1 MTLVI
6 LLMVLLPSM
15 LAGSAAHAQTAL
27 TLEQVLALA
36 EQRSEAVAAAR
47 AAGRRAEGDRIR
59 ARSTLYP
66 QLSASASYDRALASE
81 FEGLFEDGVFGE
93 GDRRGPGLEKLPF
106 GRENT
111 WRVSLSLTQNLYSGG
126 RIGAA
131 AAAAAAGRETARA
144 SLETARGQVLFEA
157 LQAYYDALLADRLV
171 AIAESTLEQ
180 ASATLRRVQVGFEAG
195 AQPEFEVLRARV
207 ARDAQLPAVIRAR
220 ANREIALL
228 RLRRL
233 LDLPANAG
241 LRLADTLGDPALPP
255 PAPFAERLAAIE
267 RAIAPASLQN
277 YLDVP
282 DRWAVAE
289 AEAAVRLREASLA
302 AVEAQ
307 RRPAVSVNVT
317 YSRVAYPSGVL
328 PAFDRTNWSIGASL
342 SVPILT
348 GGRQRG
354 DELVAQAELDQARAQ
369 LEQTEEL
376 AALEWQ
382 SALAELVAA
391 RAAWEATAGSVEQA
405 SRAYAIAEVRYGAGV
420 STQLELS
427 DARLQLQQAEA
438 NRAQAARDLQVAR
451 ARVALLPSLPIG
463 GGPAAPRPAVPTPVV
478 PVAPAAPSMPA
489 GQFTRASSLAPQPAM
504 AQPGTR

>member
-1 MTLVI
+1 MI
-6 LLMVLLPSM
+6 LLMVLLGGV
-15 LAGSAAHAQTAL
+15 LAGSAAHAQTTL
-27 TLEQVLALA
+27 TLEQVLSLA

-47 AAGRRAEGDRIR
+47 AVGRRAEGDRIR
-59 ARSTLYP
+59 ARSALYP

-81 FEGLFEDGVFGE
+81 FEGLFDDGVFG
-93 GDRRGPGLEKLPF
+93 GRDDGGGPRLEDLPF

-144 SLETARGQVLFEA
+144 SLETTRGQVLFEA

-180 ASATLRRVQVGFEAG
+180 ASSTLRQIQVGFEAG
-195 AQPEFEVLRARV
+195 TQPEFEVLRARV
-207 ARDAQLPAVIRAR
+207 ARDAQSPAVIRAR

-228 RLRRL
+228 RLKRL
-233 LDLPANAG
+233 LDLPADG
-241 LRLADTLGDPALPP
+241 SLRLADTLGDPVLPP
-255 PAPFAERLAAIE
+255 PGPFAEQLATIE
-267 RAIAPASLQN
+267 RAIAPASFALQN
-277 YLDVP
+277 QLDVP
-282 DRWAVAE
+282 NRWAVSE
-289 AEAAVRLREASLA
+289 AEAAVRLRQASLA

-307 RRPAVSVNVT
+307 RRPAVSLNST
-317 YSRVAYPSGVL
+317 YSRVAYPSGAL
-328 PAFDRTNWSIGASL
+328 PAFDRTNWSIGASV

-354 DELVAQAELDQARAQ
+354 DELVARAELDQARAQ
-369 LEQTEEL
+369 LEQTQEV
-376 AALEWQ
+376 AALEWR
-382 SALAELVAA
+382 SALAELIAA
-391 RAAWEATAGSVEQA
+391 RAAWEATAGTVEQA
-405 SRAYAIAEVRYGAGV
+405 ARAYAIAEVRYGAGV
-420 STQLELS
+420 STQLELL

-438 NRAQAARDLQVAR
+438 TRAQAARDLQVAR

-463 GGPAAPRPAVPTPVV
+463 GGTAAPRPAAP
-478 PVAPAAPSMPA
+478 APAAPPA
-489 GQFTRASSLAPQPAM
+489 SPGQFTRASLSSLQPTT